1 MQREDGHF
9 WSLLTGDRVGFATEV
24 QQMAE
29 GQAAAGHGA
38 ERTWHKC
45 PRNGQGTTPG
55 CTPQS

>member
-29 GQAAAGHGA
+29 GQAAAGH
-38 ERTWHKC
+38 
-45 PRNGQGTTPG
+45 
-55 CTPQS
+55 